1 MSRIALFGGSFNP
14 VHNGHFNLVKETAEK
29 NGIDRVFVI
38 PTYVSPFKKDSGGFV
53 ADGKDRLEMC
63 RLAFEELP
71 YVTVSDWELSQ
82 SEVSYSINTVTHF
95 HEEFPDDELFFIMGS
110 DMLLS
115 FDRWHRY
122 KDILAL
128 CTVIAA
134 SRENKGSDI
143 DILRRKADELSSFG
157 RVIVTEISAF
167 ELSSSEIREKI
178 IKNYDLS
185 CYMNENVVKYIVAN
199 NVYERLKCKD

>member
-14 VHNGHFNLVKETAEK
+14 VHNGHLNLVKETAEK
-29 NGIDRVFVI
+29 NSIDRVFVI
-38 PTYVSPFKKDSGGFV
+38 PTYVSPFKKDSSGFV

-63 RLAFEELP
+63 RLAFEGLP
-71 YVTVSDWELSQ
+71 YVTVSDYEISQ
-82 SEVSYSINTVTHF
+82 AEVSYSINTVTHF
-95 HEEFPDDELFFIMGS
+95 HQKFPDDELFFIMGS

-115 FDRWHRY
+115 FDRWYRY

-134 SRENKGSDI
+134 SREDKGSDI
-143 DILRRKADELSSFG
+143 ELLKAKAEELSDFG
-157 RVIVTEISAF
+157 NIIVTEISAF

-178 IKNYDLS
+178 IKNCDLS

>member
-14 VHNGHFNLVKETAEK
+14 IHNGHFNLVKETAEK
-29 NGIDRVFVI
+29 NCIDRVFVI

-122 KDILAL
+122 KDILEL